1 MKHGFMLIELIIVTL
16 IASMIGTL
24 LLTAL
29 SQGARFQKTVDVM
42 VDMSLRVGI
51 FSNQFEKDFTGAFIP
66 MQARLKEET
75 EETGE
80 AVGGTKEGAATK
92 NEKSVNVTPEKEV
105 AKKPAE
111 KPLEKIFYATTKENH
126 LDTLTFITNNPLTV
140 FVGKDV
146 GVVKPKIVRVQ
157 YTLKRENE
165 KDKQSPF
172 VLMRQESNELDLT
185 KYTNVRAYELLSGI
199 KECTITYIARIEK
212 EEEKSKQASAAAAT
226 KGATEKQTAK
236 QEKPKVQYEYKLLKE
251 WQSEPKEK
259 TQAEKQE
266 ETNFPRIPYM
276 IEIKMTLWDIQRT
289 KTEDFVFTYQLPID
303 ISPEK
308 EKEPEKKEE
317 DKEKTK
323 TGDKQAAEKAGAEK
337 TAQLNT
343 DKKDNFMNTM
353 TKTMGNI
360 TKIIHAPRI

>member
-1 MKHGFMLIELIIVTL
+1 M
-16 IASMIGTL
+16 
-24 LLTAL
+24 
-29 SQGARFQKTVDVM
+29 
-42 VDMSLRVGI
+42 
-51 FSNQFEKDFTGAFIP
+51 
-66 MQARLKEET
+66 
-75 EETGE
+75 
-80 AVGGTKEGAATK
+80 
-92 NEKSVNVTPEKEV
+92 
-105 AKKPAE
+105 
-111 KPLEKIFYATTKENH
+111 
-126 LDTLTFITNNPLTV
+126 
-140 FVGKDV
+140 
-146 GVVKPKIVRVQ
+146 
-157 YTLKRENE
+157 
-165 KDKQSPF
+165 
-172 VLMRQESNELDLT
+172 
-185 KYTNVRAYELLSGI
+185 
-199 KECTITYIARIEK
+199 
-212 EEEKSKQASAAAAT
+212 
-226 KGATEKQTAK
+226 
-236 QEKPKVQYEYKLLKE
+236 LKE

-353 TKTMGNI
+353 TKTMGRFSLQCLEVHFCNSTNPFLAAI
-360 TKIIHAPRI
+360 

>member
-42 VDMSLRVGI
+42 VDMSLRIGI

-66 MQARLKEET
+66 MQARLKEEKEEADET
-75 EETGE
+75 ETK
-80 AVGGTKEGAATK
+80 KEGAATK
-92 NEKSVNVTPEKEV
+92 NEKSVDATPEKEV

-111 KPLEKIFYATTKENH
+111 KPLEKIFYGTTKENH
-126 LDTLTFITNNPLTV
+126 LDTLTFVTNNPLTV

-165 KDKQSPF
+165 KDKESPF
-172 VLMRQESNELDLT
+172 VLMRQESNELDLA

-199 KECTITYIARIEK
+199 KECIITYIARIEK
-212 EEEKSKQASAAAAT
+212 EDEKEKQAAAT
-226 KGATEKQTAK
+226 TTKGAPEKQTAK
-236 QEKPKVQYEYKLLKE
+236 QEKPKIQYEYKLLKE
-251 WQSEPKEK
+251 WQSEPKDK
-259 TQAEKQE
+259 TQAEKKE

-303 ISPEK
+303 ISPGK

-317 DKEKTK
+317 AKEKTK
-323 TGDKQAAEKAGAEK
+323 ANDKQLAEKEGAEK
-337 TAQLNT
+337 TAQLNI

-360 TKIIHAPRI
+360 TKIFNKT